1 MGGGGKQAAEC
12 SCDGRFT
19 TRGLSACGAKRG
31 ARRASSAGDSHQIV
45 GELCQGTE
53 EFLGSEGKPLVH
65 PRRIR
70 SDLSRHDQ
78 SIPNCRP
85 RSIQAWPFIDSF
97 SPLFLGLASAMREN
111 SGALTRRR
119 YRVAGCVPE
128 TPGQGTRPTTGC
140 DGCLRWDGFS
150 EKLSGVQGQ
159 RRGRRSSF
167 GSGRWP
173 SRAVGGRATLG
184 RWPRLVSDRAFGP
197 AVFQRAITESKCD
210 PFRGRTN
217 SAGASL
223 HLWNGGSAERRQ

>member
-1 MGGGGKQAAEC
+1 MESNGLGGGSESQGSAEPHPPR
-12 SCDGRFT
+12 GRSAE
-19 TRGLSACGAKRG
+19 GLEQG
-31 ARRASSAGDSHQIV
+31 ARRGSSAGASLHQLI

-53 EFLGSEGKPLVH
+53 GFLGNLVH

-70 SDLSRHDQ
+70 SGLSRHDP
-78 SIPNCRP
+78 SIPNGRP
-85 RSIQAWPFIDSF
+85 RSIQAW
-97 SPLFLGLASAMREN
+97 LFLDYFSRFFLGRASARTEN
-111 SGALTRRR
+111 SGALTSRR
-119 YRVAGCVPE
+119 YRVAGFVPE
-128 TPGQGTRPTTGC
+128 TPGQGTRPTAGW
-140 DGCLRWDGFS
+140 DGCIRWDGFS
-150 EKLSGVQGQ
+150 ENRSEVQGQ